1 MRLIGKPCA
10 AFLLLASTVSFGN
23 LAMAN
28 TERSDID
35 GIVQDAAQKVMQQ
48 YNIPGLAIAV
58 TADGK
63 QRFYNFG
70 VASKDTK
77 QKVTSDTLFE
87 IGSISKA
94 FTVTLATY
102 AEVNGQLSLTD
113 HPGKYL
119 PELAGSPF
127 DKVTLINLA
136 THTAGGFPL
145 QVPDQVQNNQ
155 QLMDYFKAW
164 QPTYAPGAQRTY
176 ANPSIGALGMIAA
189 SSMNMPFAAALEQR
203 LFPELGMPNSFINVP
218 TSKMSLYAQG
228 YNKQDAPVRLNS
240 GVLGD
245 EAYSVKTSS
254 TDLIRFV
261 EANLG
266 VAKVEAK
273 LSRALMETR
282 KGYFQV
288 GPMTQDLIWEQ
299 YDYPVQLSAL
309 LEGNADKMIYE
320 SHAVTA
326 LNPPLSPQEAVWVN
340 KTGSTGGFSAYVA
353 FVPEKKFGIVVLA
366 NKSYPNEPR
375 IRLAHRILSELDCC
389 SQAEN

>member
-1 MRLIGKPCA
+1 MRFIAKPCA
-10 AFLLLASTVSFGN
+10 ALLLLASTVSFGN

-28 TERSDID
+28 AQRSDID
-35 GIVQDAAQKVMQQ
+35 SIVQDAAQAVMQQ

-58 TADGK
+58 TANGK
-63 QRFYNFG
+63 QQFYNFG
-70 VASKDTK
+70 VASKETQ

-87 IGSISKA
+87 IGSISKT
-94 FTVTLATY
+94 FTATLATY

-127 DKVTLINLA
+127 DKATLINLA

-176 ANPSIGALGMIAA
+176 ANPSIGALGMITAI
-189 SSMNMPFAAALEQR
+189 SMKMPFAVALEQR
-203 LFPELGMPNSFINVP
+203 LFPALGMPNSFINIP
-218 TSKMSLYAQG
+218 ASKLSLYAQG
-228 YNKQDAPVRLNS
+228 YNKQDLPVRLNP

-273 LSRALMETR
+273 LGRALMETH
-282 KGYFQV
+282 KGYFQL

-309 LEGNADKMIYE
+309 VEGNADKMIYD
-320 SHAVTA
+320 SHVVTA
-326 LNPPLSPQEAVWVN
+326 LNPPLAPQEAVWVN
-340 KTGSTGGFSAYVA
+340 KTGATGGFSAYVA

-375 IRLAHRILSELDCC
+375 VRLAHRILSELD
-389 SQAEN
+389 

>member
-1 MRLIGKPCA
+1 MRFIAKPCA
-10 AFLLLASTVSFGN
+10 ASLLLAATVSFGS

-28 TERSDID
+28 AQRSDID
-35 GIVQDAAQKVMQQ
+35 SVVQDTAQAVMQQ

-58 TADGK
+58 TANGK

-70 VASKDTK
+70 VASKETQ

-87 IGSISKA
+87 IGSISKT
-94 FTVTLATY
+94 FTATLATY

-127 DKVTLINLA
+127 DKATLINLA

-155 QLMDYFKAW
+155 QLMDYFKTW

-176 ANPSIGALGMIAA
+176 ANPSIGALGMITAI
-189 SSMNMPFAAALEQR
+189 SMKMPFAVALEQR
-203 LFPELGMPNSFINVP
+203 LFPALGMPNSFINIP
-218 TSKMSLYAQG
+218 ASKLSLYAQG
-228 YNKQDAPVRLNS
+228 YNKQDVPVRLNP

-273 LSRALMETR
+273 LDRALMETH
-282 KGYFQV
+282 KGYFQL

-309 LEGNADKMIYE
+309 VEGNADKMIYD
-320 SHAVTA
+320 SHVVTA
-326 LNPPLSPQEAVWVN
+326 LNPPLAPQEAVWVN
-340 KTGSTGGFSAYVA
+340 KTGATGGFSAYVA
-353 FVPEKKFGIVVLA
+353 FVPEKKLGIVVLA

-375 IRLAHRILSELDCC
+375 VRLAHRILSELD
-389 SQAEN
+389 

>member
-1 MRLIGKPCA
+1 MRFIAKPCA
-10 AFLLLASTVSFGN
+10 TLLLLAATVSFGN

-28 TERSDID
+28 AQRSDID
-35 GIVQDAAQKVMQQ
+35 SVVQDAAQAVMQQ

-58 TADGK
+58 TANGK
-63 QRFYNFG
+63 QQFYNFG
-70 VASKDTK
+70 VASKETQ

-87 IGSISKA
+87 IGSISKT

-119 PELAGSPF
+119 PELAGSAF
-127 DKVTLINLA
+127 DKATLINLA

-176 ANPSIGALGMIAA
+176 ANPSIGALGMITAI
-189 SSMNMPFAAALEQR
+189 SMKMPFAVALEQR
-203 LFPELGMPNSFINVP
+203 LFPALGMPNSFINVP
-218 TSKMSLYAQG
+218 ASKLSLYAQG
-228 YNKQDAPVRLNS
+228 YNKQDVPVRLNP

-273 LSRALMETR
+273 LGRALMETH

-299 YDYPVQLSAL
+299 YGYPVQLSAL
-309 LEGNADKMIYE
+309 LEGNADKMIYD
-320 SHAVTA
+320 SHVVTA
-326 LNPPLSPQEAVWVN
+326 LNPPLAPQEAVWVN
-340 KTGSTGGFSAYVA
+340 KTGATGGFSAYVA

-375 IRLAHRILSELDCC
+375 VRLAHRILSEL
-389 SQAEN
+389 AEN

>member
-1 MRLIGKPCA
+1 MRLIKKRCA
-10 AFLLLASTVSFGN
+10 ASLLLACTASFGN

-28 TERSDID
+28 AEPSAID
-35 GIVQDAAQKVMQQ
+35 SIVQDAAQKVMQQ

-58 TADGK
+58 TANGK
-63 QRFYNFG
+63 QQFYNFG
-70 VASKDTK
+70 VASKETQ

-87 IGSISKA
+87 IGSISKT

-119 PELAGSPF
+119 PALAGSPF
-127 DKVTLINLA
+127 DKVTLVNLA

-155 QLMDYFKAW
+155 QLMDYFKTW

-189 SSMNMPFAAALEQR
+189 TSMKMPFAVALEQR

-218 TSKMSLYAQG
+218 TSKISLYAQG
-228 YNKQDAPVRLNS
+228 YNKLDAPVRLNS

-245 EAYSVKTSS
+245 EAYSVKTSA

-273 LSRALMETR
+273 LSRALMETH

-320 SHAVTA
+320 SHVVTA

-353 FVPEKKFGIVVLA
+353 FVPEKKLGIVVLA

-375 IRLAHRILSELDCC
+375 VRLAHRILSELDH
-389 SQAEN
+389 

>member
-1 MRLIGKPCA
+1 MRFIAKPCA
-10 AFLLLASTVSFGN
+10 ALLLLASTVSVGN

-28 TERSDID
+28 AQRSDID
-35 GIVQDAAQKVMQQ
+35 NVVQDAAQAVMQQ

-58 TADGK
+58 TANGK
-63 QRFYNFG
+63 QHFYNFG
-70 VASKDTK
+70 VASRETQ

-87 IGSISKA
+87 IGSISKT
-94 FTVTLATY
+94 FTVTLAAY

-127 DKVTLINLA
+127 DKATLINLA

-176 ANPSIGALGMIAA
+176 ANPSIGALGMITAI
-189 SSMNMPFAAALEQR
+189 SMKMPFAVALEQR
-203 LFPELGMPNSFINVP
+203 LFPALGMPNSFINIP
-218 TSKMSLYAQG
+218 ASKLSLYAQG
-228 YNKQDAPVRLNS
+228 YNKQDVPVRLNP

-273 LSRALMETR
+273 LGRALMETH

-299 YDYPVQLSAL
+299 YAYPVQLSAL
-309 LEGNADKMIYE
+309 VEGNADKMIYD
-320 SHAVTA
+320 SHVVTA
-326 LNPPLSPQEAVWVN
+326 LNPPLAPQEAVWVN

-375 IRLAHRILSELDCC
+375 VRLAHRILSELDCC
-389 SQAEN
+389 SLAED

>member
-1 MRLIGKPCA
+1 MRFIGKPCA
-10 AFLLLASTVSFGN
+10 ALLLLAATVSFGN

-28 TERSDID
+28 AEPSAID
-35 GIVQDAAQKVMQQ
+35 RIVQDAAQKVMQQ

-58 TADGK
+58 TDNGK
-63 QRFYNFG
+63 QQFYNFG
-70 VASKDTK
+70 VASKETQ

-87 IGSISKA
+87 IGSISKT

-119 PELAGSPF
+119 PELAGSAF
-127 DKVTLINLA
+127 DKATLINLA

-176 ANPSIGALGMIAA
+176 ANPSIGALGMITAI
-189 SSMNMPFAAALEQR
+189 SMKMPFAVALEQR
-203 LFPELGMPNSFINVP
+203 LFPALGMPNSFINIP
-218 TSKMSLYAQG
+218 ASKLSLYAQG
-228 YNKQDAPVRLNS
+228 YNKQDVPVRLNS

-273 LSRALMETR
+273 LGRALMETH

-309 LEGNADKMIYE
+309 VEGNADKMIYD
-320 SHAVTA
+320 SHVVTA
-326 LNPPLSPQEAVWVN
+326 LNPPLAPQEAVWVN
-340 KTGSTGGFSAYVA
+340 KTGSTGGFSAYAA

-375 IRLAHRILSELDCC
+375 VRLAHRILSEL
-389 SQAEN
+389 AEN